1 MAQKIITI
9 YTDDLTGEET
19 QDAAT
24 HSFSIDGIGYEI
36 DLSPESYEEMLQAFG
51 PFVNA
56 ARKRG
61 KNKKAAARTATTT
74 RPGQD
79 TAAIRTW
86 AKENGYNVNERGR
99 VPAEIRDAYTKAH
112 PSTT

>member
-56 ARKRG
+56 ARRRG
-61 KNKKAAARTATTT
+61 KNKKAATRTAATH
-74 RPGQD
+74 PGQD

-86 AKENGYNVNERGR
+86 AKENGYSINERGR
-99 VPAEIRDAYTKAH
+99 VPADVRDAYTKAH
-112 PSTT
+112 PSKT